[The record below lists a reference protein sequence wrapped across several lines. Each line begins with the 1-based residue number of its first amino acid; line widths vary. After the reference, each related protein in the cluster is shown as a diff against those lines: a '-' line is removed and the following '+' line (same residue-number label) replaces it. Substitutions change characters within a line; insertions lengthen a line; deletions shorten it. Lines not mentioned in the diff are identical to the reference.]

1 MPKIR
6 KQYQKGF
13 TTLDN
18 TPLNDESLSWKAKG
32 LFAYLW
38 SKPDDWD
45 YRLTEVA
52 RHATDGI
59 GSTST
64 GVNELE
70 QAGYLKRKQ
79 KNKNGVFGDSVWT
92 LSEQPIFKNPLT
104 ENPSSDNALTEEPY
118 TENRK
123 LLNTDLLNTNITN
136 KRTSKNKDDD
146 DRTRAHGQNSAEKT
160 FSLLNEY
167 QLRQFKQGGHLTK
180 LLSMVDE
187 LGDDLVAWAI
197 QQTVDS
203 ASSPNWN
210 YFARVIQRIQE
221 NNVHSVEEAV
231 NLSKQHSEKLKHRGK
246 VPRQPMKSKPDD
258 VPDWLKQGQ
267 NMTPEERAEWQAKA
281 LQEEL
286 AKGDNAQWL

>member
-6 KQYQKGF
+6 KQYQRGF

-18 TPLNDESLSWKAKG
+18 TPLNDENLSWKAKG
-32 LFAYLW
+32 LFTYLW

-45 YRLTEVA
+45 YRVTEVA
-52 RHATDGI
+52 KHATDGV

-70 QAGYLKRKQ
+70 TAGYLQRKQ
-79 KNKNGVFGDSVWT
+79 KNENGVFGDSVWT
-92 LSEQPIFKNPLT
+92 LSEKPIFKNPIT
-104 ENPSSDNALTEEPY
+104 EKPITEKPIS
-118 TENRK
+118 ENCA
-123 LLNTDLLNTNITN
+123 LLNTDQLNTDLTN
-136 KRTSKNKDDD
+136 KRKNKKDDD
-146 DRTRAHGQNSAEKT
+146 DRTRAHGENYAEKT

-246 VPRQPMKSKPDD
+246 VPRQPTKSKPDD

-267 NMTPEERAEWQAKA
+267 DMTPEERAEWQAKA

-286 AKGDNAQWL
+286 AKGDNA

>member
-1 MPKIR
+1 MRKLPKIR

-45 YRLTEVA
+45 YRVTEVA

-104 ENPSSDNALTEEPY
+104 EKPSSDFPLTEKPY

-123 LLNTDLLNTNITN
+123 LLNTDLLNTNSTN
-136 KRTSKNKDDD
+136 KRTSKNNMLNDARHTFRDVHNLWESNWGFPNGIAEQDLTEWTKKYGADLVMHVITYALRRNINSKGANRYLA
-146 DRTRAHGQNSAEKT
+146 RTFEQYDKQSIKTVEQAERSEKQHEQQM
-160 FSLLNEY
+160 SREY
-167 QLRQFKQGGHLTK
+167 QSMGGRRRPVH
-180 LLSMVDE
+180 VDPVKK
-187 LGDDLVAWAI
+187 D
-197 QQTVDS
+197 
-203 ASSPNWN
+203 
-210 YFARVIQRIQE
+210 Y
-221 NNVHSVEEAV
+221 
-231 NLSKQHSEKLKHRGK
+231 
-246 VPRQPMKSKPDD
+246 
-258 VPDWLKQGQ
+258 
-267 NMTPEERAEWQAKA
+267 TPP
-281 LQEEL
+281 
-286 AKGDNAQWL
+286 KGFDR

>member
-1 MPKIR
+1 MTLR
-6 KQYQKGF
+6 K
-13 TTLDN
+13 
-18 TPLNDESLSWKAKG
+18 
-32 LFAYLW
+32 
-38 SKPDDWD
+38 
-45 YRLTEVA
+45 
-52 RHATDGI
+52 
-59 GSTST
+59 
-64 GVNELE
+64 
-70 QAGYLKRKQ
+70 
-79 KNKNGVFGDSVWT
+79 
-92 LSEQPIFKNPLT
+92 
-104 ENPSSDNALTEEPY
+104 
-118 TENRK
+118 
-123 LLNTDLLNTNITN
+123 
-136 KRTSKNKDDD
+136 TSKNNRSFKGVWIPAEYWLDPNLSIIEVAAITEMDSLDNDEGCIASNKHFANFLGVTPGRASQIINGLKDKGYITINYDQSGKQILKRHIKVVNKLNTPINKLKGGIKKIKGGYLENCEESNTYKSNTSNSNDDD
-146 DRTRAHGQNSAEKT
+146 DRTRAHGENSAEKT

-187 LGDDLVAWAI
+187 FGDDLVAWAI

-221 NNVHSVEEAV
+221 NNVHSVKEAV

-246 VPRQPMKSKPDD
+246 VPRQPTKSKPND

-286 AKGDNAQWL
+286 AKGDNA

>member
-45 YRLTEVA
+45 YRVTEVA

-123 LLNTDLLNTNITN
+123 LLNTDLLNTNSTN
-136 KRTSKNKDDD
+136 KRTSKNKSLVDAQHSIHDVF
-146 DRTRAHGQNSAEKT
+146 TLWQNNWGFPNGIAQQDLTEWSKEFGNDLVYYVIETALRRNVKSSGADSYLRVTLSAYKKQGINTVEKAVQEAEQHQQQMIR
-160 FSLLNEY
+160 EY
-167 QLRQFKQGGHLTK
+167 QQKSGSRKRQPINEGLPEWFKK
-180 LLSMVDE
+180 
-187 LGDDLVAWAI
+187 
-197 QQTVDS
+197 QQE
-203 ASSPNWN
+203 
-210 YFARVIQRIQE
+210 QE
-221 NNVHSVEEAV
+221 KQSN
-231 NLSKQHSEKLKHRGK
+231 KQHYERIDDSGD
-246 VPRQPMKSKPDD
+246 PMPHD
-258 VPDWLKQGQ
+258 
-267 NMTPEERAEWQAKA
+267 
-281 LQEEL
+281 
-286 AKGDNAQWL
+286 

>member
-1 MPKIR
+1 MRKLPKIR

-45 YRLTEVA
+45 YRVTEVA

-92 LSEQPIFKNPLT
+92 LSEKPIFKKPIT
-104 ENPSSDNALTEEPY
+104 ENPRSDNPITDKPY
-118 TENRK
+118 TENRL
-123 LLNTDLLNTNITN
+123 LLNTDELNTNSTN
-136 KRTSKNKDDD
+136 KRTSNNKPLTDDGHSIQEIFDLWENNWGFPNGIAQQDLTEWTNKFGNDLVYYCIEFALRRNINSKGADRYIFKKLSAYKKQGIKTVDEAKQDD
-146 DRTRAHGQNSAEKT
+146 DRHEQQMSR
-160 FSLLNEY
+160 EY
-167 QLRQFKQGGHLTK
+167 QSMGGRRRPLHADPVK
-180 LLSMVDE
+180 KD
-187 LGDDLVAWAI
+187 
-197 QQTVDS
+197 
-203 ASSPNWN
+203 
-210 YFARVIQRIQE
+210 Y
-221 NNVHSVEEAV
+221 
-231 NLSKQHSEKLKHRGK
+231 
-246 VPRQPMKSKPDD
+246 
-258 VPDWLKQGQ
+258 
-267 NMTPEERAEWQAKA
+267 TPP
-281 LQEEL
+281 
-286 AKGDNAQWL
+286 KGFDR

>member
-1 MPKIR
+1 MGQPNYYTNIPAFVRYDEELLTKPKSILLYGEIVALSNKKGYCWATNAYFASSLKVSARMIQSYLDLLVKKKYVAR
-6 KQYQKGF
+6 KLIYKAGTKQVDKRI
-13 TTLDN
+13 
-18 TPLNDESLSWKAKG
+18 LSIDSRPG
-32 LFAYLW
+32 ETDFMSPGETDFAY
-38 SKPDDWD
+38 
-45 YRLTEVA
+45 
-52 RHATDGI
+52 
-59 GSTST
+59 
-64 GVNELE
+64 
-70 QAGYLKRKQ
+70 
-79 KNKNGVFGDSVWT
+79 
-92 LSEQPIFKNPLT
+92 
-104 ENPSSDNALTEEPY
+104 
-118 TENRK
+118 
-123 LLNTDLLNTNITN
+123 NITSIN
-136 KRTSKNKDDD
+136 TTSKNKDDD
-146 DRTRAHGQNSAEKT
+146 DRTRAHGENSAEKT

-187 LGDDLVAWAI
+187 FGDDLVAWAI

-221 NNVHSVEEAV
+221 NNVHSVKEAV

-246 VPRQPMKSKPDD
+246 VPRQPTKSKPND

-286 AKGDNAQWL
+286 AKGDNA

>member
-1 MPKIR
+1 MSEVRELPKIR
-6 KQYQKGF
+6 KQYQRGF

-18 TPLNDESLSWKAKG
+18 TPLNDENLSWKAKG
-32 LFAYLW
+32 LFTYLW

-45 YRLTEVA
+45 YRVTEVA
-52 RHATDGI
+52 KHATDGV

-70 QAGYLKRKQ
+70 TAGYLQRKQ
-79 KNKNGVFGDSVWT
+79 KNENGVFGDSVWT
-92 LSEQPIFKNPLT
+92 LSEKPIFKNPIT
-104 ENPSSDNALTEEPY
+104 EKPITEKPIS
-118 TENRK
+118 ENCA
-123 LLNTDLLNTNITN
+123 LLNTDQLNTDLTN
-136 KRTSKNKDDD
+136 KRKNKKDDD
-146 DRTRAHGQNSAEKT
+146 DRTRAHGENYAEKT

-246 VPRQPMKSKPDD
+246 VPRQPTKSKPDD

-267 NMTPEERAEWQAKA
+267 DMTPEERAEWQAKA

-286 AKGDNAQWL
+286 AKGDNA